1 MRPFSISTVVDVPR
15 ERVFEYLADIA
26 NHAEF
31 TGDYL
36 RDFRLERVESSGVGA
51 AASYR
56 IAFPLGRTWGESV
69 IVELDAPHLVRL
81 EGQMGR
87 LGRIKTNAA
96 YRMTQAGRDMTRVEY
111 SFEAVPGA
119 SADRLKDLLGFRL
132 WLMTKS
138 RGGLQGLA
146 RNLEEGRPS
155 THAATVAA
163 G

>member
-1 MRPFSISTVVDVPR
+1 VDPITVDVTIARPR
-15 ERVFEYLADIA
+15 DEVFEYLADIA

-31 TGDYL
+31 TGEYL
-36 RDFRLERVESSGVGA
+36 HDFHLERLESSGVGA

-56 IAFPLGRTWGESV
+56 IMFPLGRTWGESV

-81 EGQMGR
+81 EGQTGR
-87 LGRIKTNAA
+87 LGRIKTKAA

-111 SFEAVPGA
+111 SFEAVPG
-119 SADRLKDLLGFRL
+119 SAGDRLKDLLGFRP
-132 WLMTKS
+132 WLTAKS
-138 RGGLQGLA
+138 RGGLQRLA
-146 RNLEEGRPS
+146 KTLEEGRPS